1 MGKAT
6 TIESLLNEV
15 IIEGTKIQPLK
26 GPLCSP
32 RFKGYTQDDVSIAK
46 STVRLHNIEEDRTK
60 D

>member
-15 IIEGTKIQPLK
+15 IIEGTKIQLLK
-26 GPLCSP
+26 GPLYNP